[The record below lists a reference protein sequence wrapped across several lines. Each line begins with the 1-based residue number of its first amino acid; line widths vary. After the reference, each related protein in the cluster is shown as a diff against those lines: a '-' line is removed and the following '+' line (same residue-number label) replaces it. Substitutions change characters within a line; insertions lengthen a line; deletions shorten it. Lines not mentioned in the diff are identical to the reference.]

1 MQNNGAHNFPPH
13 HGSSRYTPSAY
24 RLNQH
29 GFRCGHS
36 CETHLISVIKQLA
49 RNLDSGM
56 QTDLLLLDFSKAFDV
71 APHKRL
77 LMKLEH
83 YGTHGS
89 LAKWIESWLVGR
101 SQSVVVNGTCSSQAM
116 VKSGVPQGTVLGPLM
131 FLLYINDIGNEIN
144 SNLSLFADDSIL
156 YGIVNNFQDAQ
167 ALQADLNKLVEW
179 AQKMADDV

>member
-1 MQNNGAHNFPPH
+1 MTDIRWVSHEWH

-83 YGTHGS
+83 YGTKS
-89 LAKWIESWLVGR
+89 ML
-101 SQSVVVNGTCSSQAM
+101 
-116 VKSGVPQGTVLGPLM
+116 VKSVSTWCVSRRPMMWWKIMCSIILHGT
-131 FLLYINDIGNEIN
+131 
-144 SNLSLFADDSIL
+144 
-156 YGIVNNFQDAQ
+156 
-167 ALQADLNKLVEW
+167 
-179 AQKMADDV
+179 DVSDTGL